1 MSKAKILLVDDDP
14 DFILAIQAIL
24 ENDDYE
30 VVSAMNREEGME
42 KLKSEKPDLA
52 VLDVM
57 MERPNDGFEMSR
69 QIREDESL
77 KSIPLIMLTSIDG
90 LTGINFKAAMKND
103 DWLPVDSY
111 LEKPVEPEAILT
123 EIKNLLAKIS

>member
-30 VVSAMNREEGME
+30 VVSAMNRDEGME

-57 MERPNDGFEMSR
+57 MDRPNDGFEMSR
-69 QIREDESL
+69 QIKEDDSL
-77 KSIPLIMLTSIDG
+77 KSLPVIMLTSIDG
-90 LTGINFKAAMKND
+90 LTGINFKSAMKSS

-111 LEKPVEPEAILT
+111 LEKPVEPETILA
-123 EIKNLLAKIS
+123 EIKTLLAKKS